1 MTANFNGAQCES
13 FDISGNFIAM
23 KMGGRDNYIENIWLW
38 MPGRK
43 RLSLWPGFA
52 WWLKNVMQG
61 LN

>member
-1 MTANFNGAQCES
+1 MTANFNGAESES

-43 RLSLWPGFA
+43 R
-52 WWLKNVMQG
+52 
-61 LN
+61 